1 MAQPLMPKA
10 TAVWLID
17 NTKLSFTQIAEFCGL
32 HELEIQALAD
42 GDVNPGMQGL
52 NPTLSGQITLDD
64 IRRAEENPG
73 AKLKIIKSDLPAPV
87 KRSKGPRYTPVSK
100 RQDKPDGIYWLV
112 KNHPELL
119 DAQVA
124 RLIGTTKQTIA
135 AIRERSHWN
144 SQNIKARNPV
154 ALGLCS
160 MTDLDAAIAKA
171 QRRIKNAEKRAA
183 RDARKAAEA
192 VGGMPEA
199 QSTPQDAVAPD
210 AANPDDNQGASFG
223 AEDKVAEAS

>member
-1 MAQPLMPKA
+1 MPQPLMPKA

-32 HELEIQALAD
+32 HELEVQALAD
-42 GDVNPGMQGL
+42 GDVNAGMQGL
-52 NPTLSGQITLDD
+52 NPTLSGQITMDD
-64 IRRAEENPG
+64 IRKAEENP
-73 AKLKIIKSDLPAPV
+73 ALRLKMIKSDLPAPV

-119 DAQVA
+119 DAQIA

-135 AIRERSHWN
+135 AIRDRQHWN
-144 SQNIKARNPV
+144 STNIKAKNPV

-183 RDARKAAEA
+183 KAARLQEQA
-192 VGGMPEA
+192 ASPQLVDDGG
-199 QSTPQDAVAPD
+199 S
-210 AANPDDNQGASFG
+210 AASNT
-223 AEDKVAEAS
+223 AETTVSEEKIAEAS